1 LITVALLVGVGVG
14 DGDGTVPGVGLGVAL
29 GDGTELADVVEELF
43 PPQEASIK
51 ARASIKE
58 QV

>member
-1 LITVALLVGVGVG
+1 MITVLLLVGVGVG
-14 DGDGTVPGVGLGVAL
+14 DGEGTVPGVGLGVAL
-29 GDGTELADVVEELF
+29 GDGTELADVEEEPF
-43 PPQEASIK
+43 PPQEVSIR